1 MKRTQ
6 SKTPRTSGERAVT
19 LDPTR
24 LDAAR
29 GGGGLDIAV
38 RIEGPLAPWV
48 PSQHNELL
56 TTQ

>member
-6 SKTPRTSGERAVT
+6 PEQPRTSGKRAVT

-29 GGGGLDIAV
+29 GGGGLDIEV
-38 RIEGPLAPWV
+38 RVAGPQLFDMPM
-48 PSQHNELL
+48 QHNDVLI
-56 TTQ
+56 TQ